1 MIKAALRD
9 SLGRPVIL
17 LGLSG
22 ENVTRLMADEPI
34 KINLAELGL
43 PPLQIAIVGGRTK
56 ADITAQ
62 LEQHY
67 GPLPFTCP
75 RCRRTSHHPDDKRHG
90 YCANCHAYTAAPGAS
105 RG

>member
-1 MIKAALRD
+1 MIKAVLRD
-9 SLGRPVIL
+9 TNGAPVIL

-34 KINLAELGL
+34 KVNLAEIGL
-43 PPLQIAIVGGRTK
+43 PPLQIAIIGGRTN

-75 RCRRTSHHPDDKRHG
+75 RCRKTSHHPEDKRYG
-90 YCANCHAYTAAPGAS
+90 YCGACHAYTGEPS
-105 RG
+105 